1 MSDTLHRIQQLLSDT
16 SAFHAGQTEERQRVR
31 GLIDIR
37 IDQLQSI
44 AGIRNRQQLC
54 AELLHIRQLL
64 EP

>member
-64 EP
+64 DP